1 MTPSPERVRAIAL
14 TLTGWPSVTG
24 TADEAAFSGKLAHYL
39 EEIGGLEV
47 WTKPIPGDALGR
59 ANVFALKRGKGR
71 KTVLLA
77 GHFDTVPADD
87 YGALKPLAFEP
98 ERLLGKTIAR
108 LRESGEH
115 ALALAD
121 LESGDYLPG
130 RGLLDMKAGLAA
142 GIAVLEA
149 HEGEG
154 NLLLVATPDEEDRSA
169 GMRAAASQIATF
181 TKEQGLDITL
191 AINLDSI
198 ADDGDGS
205 FGRSIAFG
213 SIGKLLLTAFVVG
226 REAHACYP
234 FQGINANY
242 LAGALLTAFE
252 CAPELAE
259 LTGDEIAA
267 PPTALQ
273 AKDLKSGYNV
283 TTPAQVW
290 LYWNTL
296 QHKRSAAEV
305 LEIAIR
311 LARAAVASAVAQL
324 DTRARSLKQQ
334 AFAGDIPVLTY
345 TELVAGLDR
354 ASLDQL
360 GAKLARRDLDLPTRC
375 LRLTQE
381 AWRLSGR
388 AGPAVI
394 IGFGSIPSQAVTLGD
409 DALRRRLIAAVA
421 GDVNPIGYFP
431 GISDMS
437 FLGRGSG
444 GLEPAA
450 ANTPIWHTSFALDPS
465 PGYQIVN
472 IGPWGRDYHHWLER
486 LNAPFAF
493 NALPGLIQRV
503 ARAGFEAD

>member
-14 TLTGWPSVTG
+14 TLAGWPSVTG
-24 TADEAAFSGKLAHYL
+24 TADEAAFAGKLAHYL
-39 EEIGGLEV
+39 EEIGGVEV
-47 WTKPIPGDALGR
+47 WTRPIPGDPLGR
-59 ANVFALKRGKGR
+59 ANVFALKRSKGR

-87 YGALKPLAFEP
+87 YGALKPLAFDP
-98 ERLLGKTIAR
+98 ERLLEKTVAR
-108 LRESGEH
+108 LRETGEH
-115 ALALAD
+115 ALALGD
-121 LESGDYLPG
+121 FESGDYLPG
-130 RGLLDMKAGLAA
+130 RGLLDMKAGVAA

-149 HEGEG
+149 HEGDG
-154 NLLLVATPDEEDRSA
+154 SLLLVATPDEEDRSA
-169 GMRAAASQIATF
+169 GMRAAAPQIAALA
-181 TKEQGLDITL
+181 KERGLDIAL

-198 ADDGDGS
+198 ADDGDGN

-234 FQGINANY
+234 FQGINASY
-242 LAGALLTAFE
+242 LAGALLNRFE

-259 LTGDEIAA
+259 LTGNEIAA

-290 LYWNTL
+290 LYWNML
-296 QHKRSAAEV
+296 QHRRSATEV
-305 LEIAIR
+305 LEIALR
-311 LARAAVASAVAQL
+311 LAREAVTSAVAQL
-324 DTRARSLKQQ
+324 DARARSLGQQ
-334 AFAGDIPVLTY
+334 AFAGDVPVLTY
-345 TELVAGLDR
+345 AELAVDKRRLD
-354 ASLDQL
+354 AL
-360 GAKLARRDLDLPTRC
+360 GSELARGDLDLPTRS
-375 LRLTQE
+375 LRLMQE
-381 AWRLSGR
+381 AWQLSGR

-394 IGFGSIPSQAVTLGD
+394 IGFGSIPYQAVTLGD
-409 DALRRRLIAAVA
+409 EALRRRLVAAVA
-421 GDVNPIGYFP
+421 GDVNPIDYFP

-444 GLEPAA
+444 GLEIVAS
-450 ANTPIWHTSFALDPS
+450 NTPIWGTSFTLDPS
-465 PGYQIVN
+465 PGYPIVN

-493 NALPGLIQRV
+493 KVLPGLIRRV
-503 ARAGFEAD
+503 AQAGFVAD

>member
-1 MTPSPERVRAIAL
+1 MTPAPERVRAIAL
-14 TLTGWPSVTG
+14 TLAGWPSVTG
-24 TADEAAFSGKLAHYL
+24 TADEAAFAGKLARYL
-39 EEIGGLEV
+39 EEIDGLEV
-47 WTKPIPGDALGR
+47 WTKAIPDDPLGR

-87 YGALKPLAFEP
+87 YGALKPYAFDP
-98 ERLLGKTIAR
+98 ERLLEKTIAR
-108 LRESGEH
+108 LRETGEH

-142 GIAVLEA
+142 GIAVLESHA
-149 HEGEG
+149 GDG
-154 NLLLVATPDEEDRSA
+154 NLLFVATPDEEDRSA
-169 GMRAAASQIATF
+169 GMRAAASQIATL
-181 TKEQGLDITL
+181 TNEQGLEIAL

-213 SIGKLLLTAFVVG
+213 SIGKLLLTAFIVG

-259 LTGDEIAA
+259 LTGNEIAA

-296 QHKRSAAEV
+296 QHERSADEV
-305 LEIAIR
+305 LAIAVQ
-311 LARAAVASAVAQL
+311 LAREAVASAIAQL
-324 DTRARSLKQQ
+324 DQRAKQLKQQ
-334 AFAGDIPVLTY
+334 PFAGQIPILTY
-345 TELVAGLDR
+345 AELVGGLDK
-354 ASLDQL
+354 AKFDAF
-360 GAKLARRDLDLPTRC
+360 GAELARGDLDLPTRC

-381 AWRLSGR
+381 AWRFSGR
-388 AGPAVI
+388 TGPAVI
-394 IGFGSIPSQAVTLGD
+394 IGFGSIPYQAVTLGD
-409 DALRRRLIAAVA
+409 YALRRRLIAAVA
-421 GDVNPIGYFP
+421 SEVNPIDYFP

-437 FLGRGSG
+437 FLGRGNGSR
-444 GLEPAA
+444 ETVA
-450 ANTPIWHTSFALDPS
+450 ANTPIWATSFRLDPS
-465 PGYQIVN
+465 PAYPIVN

-493 NALPGLIQRV
+493 NVLPGLIQRV
-503 ARAGFEAD
+503 ARARFEAD

>member
-1 MTPSPERVRAIAL
+1 MTPSPKRARAIAL

-24 TADEAAFSGKLAHYL
+24 TSDEGAFAGKLAYYL
-39 EEIGGLEV
+39 GELGGLEV
-47 WTKPIPGDALGR
+47 WDRPIPGDALGR

-77 GHFDTVPADD
+77 GHFDTVPADN
-87 YGALKPLAFEP
+87 YGTLKPLAFEP
-98 ERLLGKTIAR
+98 ERLRDKMIAR
-108 LRESGEH
+108 LRETGEH
-115 ALALAD
+115 ALALGD

-142 GIAVLEA
+142 GIAVLEE
-149 HEGEG
+149 HEGDG
-154 NLLLVATPDEEDRSA
+154 NLLLLATPDEEDRSA
-169 GMRAAASQIATF
+169 GMRAAAPQIAALAS
-181 TKEQGLDITL
+181 EQGLDIAL

-234 FQGINANY
+234 FQGINPNY
-242 LAGALLTAFE
+242 LAGALVTAFE

-259 LTGDEIAA
+259 LTGNEIAA

-305 LEIAIR
+305 LTIAMR
-311 LARAAVASAVAQL
+311 LAREAVQTAIAQL
-324 DTRARSLKQQ
+324 DQRARGLKQS
-334 AFAGDIPVLTY
+334 ALVGDVPVLTY
-345 TELVAGLDR
+345 AELVAGLDK
-354 ASLDQL
+354 APLEKL
-360 GAKLARRDLDLPTRC
+360 GAELAHGDLDLPTRS
-375 LRLTQE
+375 LALTQE

-388 AGPAVI
+388 AGPAVVL
-394 IGFGSIPSQAVTLGD
+394 GFGSIPYQAVTLGD
-409 DALRRRLIAAVA
+409 DALRRRLIAAA
-421 GDVNPIGYFP
+421 GPDVNPIGFFP

-437 FLGRGSG
+437 FLGRGNG
-444 GLEPAA
+444 GLETAV
-450 ANTPIWHTSFALDPS
+450 ANTPIWGTSFRLDPS
-465 PGYQIVN
+465 PGYPIVN

-486 LNAPFAF
+486 LHAPFAF
-493 NALPGLIQRV
+493 GVLPGVIERV
-503 ARAGFEAD
+503 ARGGLLAD

>member
-1 MTPSPERVRAIAL
+1 MR
-14 TLTGWPSVTG
+14 
-24 TADEAAFSGKLAHYL
+24 SGR
-39 EEIGGLEV
+39 
-47 WTKPIPGDALGR
+47 KPIPGDALGR

-87 YGALKPLAFEP
+87 YGALKPLAFDP
-98 ERLLGKTIAR
+98 ERLLEKIDRALARDRRACAGSQRSRIGRLSSRPRIAR
-108 LRESGEH
+108 HEGRRSRRGSRCSKRMRATAICCWSRRPMKKIAPPACALRAPQIA
-115 ALALAD
+115 ALA
-121 LESGDYLPG
+121 
-130 RGLLDMKAGLAA
+130 
-142 GIAVLEA
+142 
-149 HEGEG
+149 
-154 NLLLVATPDEEDRSA
+154 
-169 GMRAAASQIATF
+169 
-181 TKEQGLDITL
+181 KEQGLDIAL

-259 LTGDEIAA
+259 LTGNEIAA

-296 QHKRSAAEV
+296 QHKRSATEV
-305 LEIAIR
+305 LEIAMR
-311 LARAAVASAVAQL
+311 LARETVTSAVAQL
-324 DTRARSLKQQ
+324 NHPRAEPQAAGICRRCACPHLCRTGGRTRLDA
-334 AFAGDIPVLTY
+334 
-345 TELVAGLDR
+345 LVATD
-354 ASLDQL
+354 
-360 GAKLARRDLDLPTRC
+360 LAGGDLDLPTRS
-375 LRLTQE
+375 LKAHPGSL
-381 AWRLSGR
+381 AAFGPL
-388 AGPAVI
+388 GPAVV
-394 IGFGSIPSQAVTLGD
+394 IGFGSIPYQAVTLGD
-409 DALRRRLIAAVA
+409 DALRRRLIAAA
-421 GDVNPIGYFP
+421 GRDANPIDYFP

-437 FLGRGSG
+437 FLGRGNG
-444 GLEPAA
+444 GFEIAA
-450 ANTPIWHTSFALDPS
+450 ANTPIWGTSFTLDPS
-465 PGYQIVN
+465 PGYPIVN

-486 LNAPFAF
+486 LNTPFAF
-493 NALPGLIQRV
+493 KVLPG
-503 ARAGFEAD
+503 

>member
-14 TLTGWPSVTG
+14 TLAGWPSVTG
-24 TADEAAFSGKLAHYL
+24 TADEAAFAGKLAQYL
-39 EEIGGLEV
+39 EEIVGLQV
-47 WTKPIPGDALGR
+47 RRKPIPGDPLGR

-71 KTVLLA
+71 RTVLLA
-77 GHFDTVPADD
+77 GHFDTVPVDD
-87 YGALKPLAFEP
+87 YGALKPLAFDP
-98 ERLLGKTIAR
+98 EWLLEKTIAR
-108 LRESGEH
+108 LRETGEH
-115 ALALAD
+115 TLALGD

-130 RGLLDMKAGLAA
+130 RGLLDMKAGVAA

-169 GMRAAASQIATF
+169 GMRAAASQIA
-181 TKEQGLDITL
+181 ELANGQGLDIAL

-259 LTGDEIAA
+259 LTGNEIAA

-283 TTPAQVW
+283 TTPAQAW
-290 LYWNTL
+290 LYWNAL
-296 QHKRSAAEV
+296 QHKRSATEV
-305 LEIAIR
+305 LENALR
-311 LARAAVASAVAQL
+311 MAREAVTSAVAQL
-324 DTRARSLKQQ
+324 DARARSLGQQ
-334 AFAGDIPVLTY
+334 AFAGDVPVLTY
-345 TELVAGLDR
+345 AELAAGLDLTTP
-354 ASLDQL
+354 ATE
-360 GAKLARRDLDLPTRC
+360 LARGDLDLPTRS

-394 IGFGSIPSQAVTLGD
+394 IGFGSIPYQAVTLGD
-409 DALRRRLIAAVA
+409 DALRRRLIAAA
-421 GDVNPIGYFP
+421 GRDVNPIDYFP

-444 GLEPAA
+444 GLETAA
-450 ANTPIWHTSFALDPS
+450 ANTPIWGTSFTLDPS
-465 PGYQIVN
+465 PGYPIVN

-493 NALPGLIQRV
+493 AVLPGLVQRV
-503 ARAGFEAD
+503 VRAGFEAD